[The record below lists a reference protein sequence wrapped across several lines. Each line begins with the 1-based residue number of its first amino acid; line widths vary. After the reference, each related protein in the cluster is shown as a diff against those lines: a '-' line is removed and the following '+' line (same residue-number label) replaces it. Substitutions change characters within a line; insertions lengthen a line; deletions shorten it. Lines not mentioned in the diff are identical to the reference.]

1 MVDSKVAE
9 TADNNG
15 TKDGSGVEVAET
27 ADDSEMKD
35 GIGVDSIVPGTAD
48 ETGTKD
54 GGGVDSI
61 VPGTQWCRKGYLVG
75 GLSFSGVRKKYRV
88 QSAWQNFLKH
98 AH

>member
-9 TADNNG
+9 TADDNG

-27 ADDSEMKD
+27 ADDSKM
-35 GIGVDSIVPGTAD
+35 
-48 ETGTKD
+48 KD

-75 GLSFSGVRKKYRV
+75 GAKL
-88 QSAWQNFLKH
+88 
-98 AH
+98 